1 MPTCVARDVRRLQA
15 VSALLVGLPQTP
27 QIAFA
32 RQQVDEL
39 ILDLSGECVNVATM
53 AMCYVNMS
61 EVLVSLSQ
69 CPLKQYQRSLQRA
82 VVFSALPN
90 KPRESWEEKILTTV
104 KLPRS

>member
-1 MPTCVARDVRRLQA
+1 MPPCVARDVRRLQA

-69 CPLKQYQRSLQRA
+69 FAPGNEAASSIIR
-82 VVFSALPN
+82 
-90 KPRESWEEKILTTV
+90 REFFRQQEV
-104 KLPRS
+104 RH